1 MQKSTIV
8 LAAAGLLAVTS
19 GVARAESSPI
29 GPHTS
34 WWDQVEKAQTCAMQP
49 GNPYAYA
56 LQSPCYSAPPAAY
69 ADARWAYPGYYGYPA
84 YGYGYGGAYSGYGYG
99 YGAAYPS
106 YGYGYGA
113 AYPPYGYGYSYG
125 Y

>member
-1 MQKSTIV
+1 MQKATLV

-19 GVARAESSPI
+19 GLARAQSSPI

-56 LQSPCYSAPPAAY
+56 RQSPCFSTPPAAY
-69 ADARWAYPGYYGYPA
+69 ADARRAYPGYYGYPA
-84 YGYGYGGAYSGYGYG
+84 YGYGYGTAH
-99 YGAAYPS
+99 PS

-113 AYPPYGYGYSYG
+113 AYPPYRYRYDYGY
-125 Y
+125 